1 MKLTLESGEVF
12 HGVPFGRRLLP
23 GEIVV
28 AELVFN
34 TGQSGYEEVLTDP
47 SYFRQIVLM
56 TFPLV
61 GNTGIN
67 RHDAE
72 HERAFLS
79 GLLVREYEP
88 EPSHYRAA
96 MSLPDY
102 LSEQGIPA
110 LAGID
115 TRALTRRLRTH
126 GTLMAAL
133 SAQETAQPLI
143 MAALKQP
150 LPTDHVAQVS
160 TRQPEDHSA
169 QGEAAQ
175 GEAAQGEAAQ
185 GEGRGPLIAVI
196 DYGCK
201 RGIVRALLAR
211 GYAVRVFPHDASAVE
226 ILAAQ
231 PSGVVLSNGPG
242 NPRDLPQTLPVIR
255 ELQERLPLFGIC
267 LGHQL
272 FALANGA
279 DTAKLH
285 HGHRG
290 CNRAVYDEVR
300 GKSAVAA
307 HNHGYAVTAP
317 SVAGTELRVTYR
329 DLNDGCVEGLRH
341 TRLPAFSVQFHPEAG
356 PGPQDPEFLFNE
368 FLVELAAKRA
378 VVEAP
383 CR

>member
-47 SYFRQIVLM
+47 SYFRQLVLM
-56 TFPLV
+56 TFPLI

-72 HERAFLS
+72 HGRAFLS

-88 EPSHYRAA
+88 EPSHHRAVS
-96 MSLPDY
+96 SLPDY
-102 LSEQGIPA
+102 LCEQGVPG

-115 TRALTRRLRTH
+115 TRALTRTLRTH
-126 GTLMAAL
+126 GTLTAAL
-133 SAQETAQPLI
+133 AEKRTEHSLI
-143 MAALKQP
+143 MAALSRP
-150 LPTDHVAQVS
+150 LPTDHVARVS
-160 TRQPEDHSA
+160 TRQPEDHA
-169 QGEAAQ
+169 GQ
-175 GEAAQGEAAQ
+175 
-185 GEGRGPLIAVI
+185 GPLIAVI

-201 RGIVRALLAR
+201 RGIVRALLSR
-211 GYAVRVFPHDASAVE
+211 GCAVRVFPHDASAVE

-231 PSGVVLSNGPG
+231 PAGVVLSNGPG
-242 NPRDLPQTLPVIR
+242 DPRELPQALPVIR
-255 ELQERLPLFGIC
+255 ALQERLPLLGIC

-290 CNRAVYDEVR
+290 CNRAVYDEAR
-300 GKSAVAA
+300 KKSAVAA

-317 SVAGTELRVTYR
+317 SIAGTELCVTYR

-356 PGPQDPEFLFNE
+356 PGPEDPGFLFNE
-368 FLVELAAKRA
+368 FLVEVAGGRAAA
-378 VVEAP
+378 EAP

>member
-12 HGVPFGRRLLP
+12 RGVPFGRPLRE
-23 GEIVV
+23 GEVVV

-67 RHDAE
+67 RLDSE
-72 HERAFLS
+72 HGDGRAFLS
-79 GLLVREYEP
+79 GLIVREYEP

-96 MSLPDY
+96 LSLPDY
-102 LSEQGIPA
+102 LREQGIPG

-126 GTLMAAL
+126 GTLIAAL
-133 SAQETAQPLI
+133 SNNATDESLI
-143 MAALKQP
+143 KAALASP
-150 LPTDHVAQVS
+150 LATDHVAQVS
-160 TRQPEDHSA
+160 TRTPQDHT
-169 QGEAAQ
+169 
-175 GEAAQGEAAQ
+175 
-185 GEGRGPLIAVI
+185 GEGPLVALI

-201 RGIVRALLAR
+201 RGIVRALSAR
-211 GYAVRVFPHDASAVE
+211 GCAVRVFPHDASADE
-226 ILAAQ
+226 ILASRPA
-231 PSGVVLSNGPG
+231 GVVLSNGPG
-242 NPRDLPQTLPVIR
+242 NPRDLPQALPVIR
-255 ELQERLPLFGIC
+255 ALQEKLPLLGIC

-290 CNRAVYDEVR
+290 CNRAVYDEER
-300 GKSAVAA
+300 GQSAIAA

-317 SVAGTELRVTYR
+317 SISGTELRVTYR

-356 PGPQDPEFLFNE
+356 PGPEDPGFLFNE
-368 FLVELAAKRA
+368 FLVELAAGRA
-378 VVEAP
+378 AEAP